1 MRQILLGL
9 ALIAALGILAVAAPQ
24 PGAAPLSVAM
34 RVDTTAADPAAVLE
48 FENLSGK
55 PVAAYAV
62 RLIRR
67 AEDGKVAS
75 ITTHAVS
82 TRGLGMSLGRQSFQ
96 PGEKWTDAVKLPER
110 QPVEA
115 QLDLVLFEDGTHWGP
130 NKAKQL
136 ERFQGMREGA
146 HFEREAAKRQ
156 R

>member
-1 MRQILLGL
+1 MRQFLPGL
-9 ALIAALGILAVAAPQ
+9 ALIAVFGTAAAAGSP
-24 PGAAPLSVAM
+24 PDAAPLGVTL
-34 RVDTTAADPAAVLE
+34 RLDTSAAEPSAVLE
-48 FENLSGK
+48 MENLAAK

-67 AEDGKVAS
+67 EADGKVAS

-82 TRGLGMSLGRQSFQ
+82 TRGIGMSMGRQSFQ
-96 PGEKWTDAVKLPER
+96 PGEKWTDTVKLPER

-130 NKAKQL
+130 NKSKQL

-146 HFEREAAKRQ
+146 RFEREAAKRQ
-156 R
+156 